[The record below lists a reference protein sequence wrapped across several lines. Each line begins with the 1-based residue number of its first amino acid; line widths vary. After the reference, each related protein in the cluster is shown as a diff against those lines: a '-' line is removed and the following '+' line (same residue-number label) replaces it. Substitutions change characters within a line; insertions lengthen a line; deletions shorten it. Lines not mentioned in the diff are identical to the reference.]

1 MQVFFDLGVGL
12 AFSPSHLQTT
22 PMLGLADVEDVDVKQ
37 LSVSELWDYFFYKNL
52 NEITYVLIRCR
63 AI

>member
-1 MQVFFDLGVGL
+1 LDFQELLGTGLSLEHFVRLARKMQVFFDLGVGL

-37 LSVSELWDYFFYKNL
+37 LSVSEL
-52 NEITYVLIRCR
+52 
-63 AI
+63 